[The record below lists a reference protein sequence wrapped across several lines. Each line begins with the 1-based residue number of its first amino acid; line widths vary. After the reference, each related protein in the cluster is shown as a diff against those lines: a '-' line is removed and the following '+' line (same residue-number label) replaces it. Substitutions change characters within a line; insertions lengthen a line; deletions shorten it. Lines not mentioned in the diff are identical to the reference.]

1 MEPGLAGLERAFES
15 RSAVA
20 SGIVKSLQRRRRRLL
35 HLNAALPMRRVG
47 RQAQVDVFVRRT
59 KRVDAHSC
67 LQVWVDATPCPI
79 GARRSRPEPETAS
92 RISDNTRAPQA
103 RCPRPLQILLPMRTP
118 AVGTSSVWLP
128 EGVLASL
135 PPSERSLTASY
146 AAMECSPFV
155 PSWRSDAVLFSP
167 LRSRP
172 ATTRTRRGP
181 ARQMATAER
190 TQQPMAS
197 PRRRTNQLGKKS
209 ACAV

>member
-15 RSAVA
+15 RSALA

-92 RISDNTRAPQA
+92 RRSDNTRASQA
-103 RCPRPLQILLPMRTP
+103 PCLRPLQILLPMRTP

-128 EGVLASL
+128 EGVLASW
-135 PPSERSLTASY
+135 PPSERRFMALY
-146 AAMECSPFV
+146 AAMECSHWSHV
-155 PSWRSDAVLFSP
+155 GDVQMRRCVHAR
-167 LRSRP
+167 RSRP

-190 TQQPMAS
+190 TQQPMAIQNAL
-197 PRRRTNQLGKKS
+197 T
-209 ACAV
+209 